1 MMKKQLVQMKGTK
14 GGFVLQLD
22 DQCSF
27 IELVD
32 ELEQKVLEGT
42 IEGKIDVLLHVGRR
56 YCTTEQKKQLATIVE
71 RNGNLRVVSVKS
83 DVLTVEECQEKLR
96 AERSDTY
103 VGIVRSGQIV
113 RAPGDIIVIGDIN
126 PNGRVEAGGNI
137 HVMGKLKGI
146 VHAGVRG
153 NIDAIITA
161 SYFEPTHV
169 LIANQVELMTNE
181 QTFILEHTEQL
192 CAYIDGCGNICYGKI
207 QETKKVRPYLS
218 TYEGEA
224 T

>member
-1 MMKKQLVQMKGTK
+1 MRGTK
-14 GGFVLQLD
+14 KGFVLQLD

-27 IELVD
+27 TELLD

-56 YCTTEQKKQLATIVE
+56 YCTNEHKHQLVHVLE
-71 RNGNLRVVSVKS
+71 RNGNLRVTAIKS
-83 DVLTVEECQEKLR
+83 DVLTVEECQERLL

-103 VGIVRSGQIV
+103 VGIVRSGQTV
-113 RAPGDIIVIGDIN
+113 SASGDLIIVGDVN

-137 HVMGKLKGI
+137 YIMGKLKGI
-146 VHAGVRG
+146 VHAGAHG
-153 NIDAIITA
+153 NEQAIITA
-161 SYFEPTHV
+161 SYFAPTHV

-181 QTFILEHTEQL
+181 KTFILEHVEQL
-192 CAYIDGCGNICYGKI
+192 CAYLDECGNICYGKI
-207 QETKKVRPYLS
+207 QEARRVRPYLS

>member
-1 MMKKQLVQMKGTK
+1 MMKKQLVQMRGTK
-14 GGFVLQLD
+14 KGFVLQLD

-27 IELVD
+27 AELLD
-32 ELEQKVLEGT
+32 ELEKKVLEGT

-56 YCTTEQKKQLATIVE
+56 YCTNEHKQQLASILE
-71 RNGNLRVVSVKS
+71 HNGNLRVVAIKS
-83 DVLTVEECQEKLR
+83 DVLTVEECQEMLR

-113 RAPGDIIVIGDIN
+113 RAPGDIVVIGDVN

-137 HVMGKLKGI
+137 HIMGKLKGI
-146 VHAGVRG
+146 AHAGVRG
-153 NIDAIITA
+153 NREAIITA

-181 QTFILEHTEQL
+181 HAFILEHTEQL
-192 CAYIDGCGNICYGKI
+192 CAYIDGCGNICYEKI
-207 QETKKVRPYLS
+207 QEARKIRPYLS